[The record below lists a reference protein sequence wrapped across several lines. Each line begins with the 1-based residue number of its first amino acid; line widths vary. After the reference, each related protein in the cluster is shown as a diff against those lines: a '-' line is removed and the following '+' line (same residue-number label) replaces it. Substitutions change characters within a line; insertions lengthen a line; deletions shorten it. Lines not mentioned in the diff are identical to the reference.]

1 MRHGSEWYK
10 REPAAYLGGVQGLS
24 AKEHA
29 VYSVVLDLIYAHG
42 GSVNND
48 PSWVAGWIKD
58 MGAASVRTTI
68 ASLVE
73 RHKLVI
79 DGDQITEKRAKTEA
93 KTKENLSETAKKNGK
108 KGGEKSAE
116 LRGAANK
123 SNNLAEP
130 PAATENQADKIRLD
144 KITDDDSARAVLTFR
159 ESVLEAAGHD
169 RSGVTA
175 NGKVVGQ
182 IGEWAEFQKAC
193 DDLSISEAEALTVVA
208 ETTQRK
214 RDGPA
219 TSLRYFKQPLQEF
232 AGAKFAAPLNPI
244 TPIKSAQGAR
254 NERSIQ
260 GDAVVREIATRFA
273 DGRIKHDAYD

>member
-1 MRHGSEWYK
+1 LSGTVNISRGLFSSEAFRHEVFTEREAWVWLVMEASWKDRTVRAGDYVATTK
-10 REPAAYLGGVQGLS
+10 RGQL
-24 AKEHA
+24 
-29 VYSVVLDLIYAHG
+29 
-42 GSVNND
+42 
-48 PSWVAGWIKD
+48 
-58 MGAASVRTTI
+58 AASVRFMAKAWDWTPAKAQRYLKRLEKLKMIRVETDTGVSVVTI
-68 ASLVE
+68 CKYDEYQSGNKAADTGPIQDRYRTDTNEKKDE
-73 RHKLVI
+73 R
-79 DGDQITEKRAKTEA
+79 
-93 KTKENLSETAKKNGK
+93 
-108 KGGEKSAE
+108 
-116 LRGAANK
+116 
-123 SNNLAEP
+123 
-130 PAATENQADKIRLD
+130 RL
-144 KITDDDSARAVLTFR
+144 ITDDDSARAVLTFR

-169 RSGVTA
+169 RSGITA

-182 IGEWAEFQKAC
+182 SGEWAEFQKAC